1 MLPSA
6 RTPPPKAVVP
16 SAAKNP
22 RVTSPHRARLALI
35 PLYAALLFFAA
46 LTLLPFLWMLTSALK
61 TQDDFFTSFFLPRGD
76 GFLGIAWDRLTVANF
91 RRLFADF
98 PIARAMLNSVFLAS
112 VTSALATLACA
123 MGGYALAKFSFPAR
137 TLLTSLVLGAL
148 IIPASLLIAPSYQI
162 LWQLGLLNSYAGLIL
177 PALAPAFGV
186 FLFRQAMLNSVP
198 TELLESAR
206 IDGAGELRIFFT
218 IVIPLVR
225 PMIGA
230 FLMITFLGAWNNFL
244 GPQIVLQ
251 QPEVFPLSVTIN
263 NLRGLYATDYGL
275 IMSGTLLSIAPVMC
289 LFLLLQKE
297 FISGLTSGAVKG

>member
-1 MLPSA
+1 MP
-6 RTPPPKAVVP
+6 
-16 SAAKNP
+16 
-22 RVTSPHRARLALI
+22 RLALI
-35 PLYAALLFFAA
+35 PLYVVLLFFAA
-46 LTLLPFLWMLTSALK
+46 LTLLPFIWMLTSSLK
-61 TQDDFFTSFFLPRGD
+61 SQNDFFTSFFLPRGD
-76 GFLGIAWDRLTVANF
+76 GLLGIAWERLTLQNF
-91 RRLFADF
+91 RRLFTEF
-98 PIARAMLNSVFLAS
+98 PIARAMLNSFFFAS

-123 MGGYALAKFSFPAR
+123 MGGYGLAKFSFR
-137 TLLTSLVLGAL
+137 GRGLVTTLVLGAL
-148 IIPASLLIAPSYQI
+148 IIPASLLIAPSYRL

-186 FLFRQAMLNSVP
+186 FLFRQAMLNTVP
-198 TELLESAR
+198 KELLESAR

-218 IVIPLVR
+218 IVVPLVR

-230 FLMITFLGAWNNFL
+230 FLMITFLGAWNNFI

-251 QPEVFPLSVTIN
+251 QPEIFPLSVTIN
-263 NLRGLYATDYGL
+263 NLRGIYATDYGL

>member
-1 MLPSA
+1 MN
-6 RTPPPKAVVP
+6 R
-16 SAAKNP
+16 
-22 RVTSPHRARLALI
+22 RFALLL
-35 PLYAALLFFAA
+35 LYAALLFFAA
-46 LTLLPFLWMLTSALK
+46 LTLLPFAWMLTASLK
-61 TQDDFFTSFFLPRGD
+61 SQHDFFTSFFLPRGD
-76 GFLGIAWDRLTVANF
+76 GLLGLAWDRLTLHNF
-91 RRLFADF
+91 RRLFTEL
-98 PIARAMLNSVFLAS
+98 PIARAMLNSLFLAS
-112 VTSALATLACA
+112 VTSALSTLACA
-123 MGGYALAKFSFPAR
+123 MGGYGLARFTFRGRAAV
-137 TLLTSLVLGAL
+137 TGLVLGAL
-148 IIPASLLIAPSYQI
+148 VIPASLLIAPSYQL

-186 FLFRQAMLNSVP
+186 FLFRQAMLNTVP
-198 TELLESAR
+198 PELLEAAR

-218 IVIPLVR
+218 LVVPLVR

-230 FLMITFLGAWNNFL
+230 FLMITFLGAWNNFI

-263 NLRGLYATDYGL
+263 NLRGVYATDYGL